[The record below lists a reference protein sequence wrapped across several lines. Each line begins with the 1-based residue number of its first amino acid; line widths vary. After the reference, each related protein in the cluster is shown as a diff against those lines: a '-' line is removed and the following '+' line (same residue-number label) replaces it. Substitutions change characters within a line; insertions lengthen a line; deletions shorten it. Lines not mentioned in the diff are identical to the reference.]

1 MIKKVLLG
9 SITLTLV
16 VCLLGAIWL
25 YTAVNNDVAEH
36 FAGTCTEIPLEG
48 SAEDIQIDRARGL
61 AYLSLFDRMAT
72 AKGDSAP
79 PGTIARVDLN
89 MNPPQVASALTNG
102 PNLHPH
108 GLSLFID
115 VTGQRHLFVI
125 NHPEDR
131 STGEE
136 AIEHYVEFTPG
147 VYSHMETFRS
157 PLITRAND
165 MVAVGSNQFY
175 VVQDVD
181 RSSGE
186 TLTELIYFDGENF
199 SVVAD
204 DIQSGG
210 GINVSADNSTLYIAE
225 TGGKVVRVAKRNP
238 ADGSIET
245 IRSIEL
251 GTSPDNIDVAE
262 DGSIW
267 VGAHSNVVALAM
279 HFIMGSDA
287 PSQILRVD
295 VTSDEPQIEEIYLN
309 AGSQISAGSGG
320 ATIGNRLLIGS
331 ITAPKMLICEM
342 EGA

>member
-1 MIKKVLLG
+1 MIKKALLTSLTIVIIICVLGGL
-9 SITLTLV
+9 
-16 VCLLGAIWL
+16 WL
-25 YTAVNNDVAEH
+25 YSAVNKDVEEH
-36 FAGTCTEIPLEG
+36 FAGSCSEVPLDG

-72 AKGDSAP
+72 AKGDTAG
-79 PGTIARVDLN
+79 PGTIARLDLN

-102 PNLHPH
+102 PDLHPH

-115 VTGQRHLFVI
+115 ATGQRHLFVI

-147 VYSHMETFRS
+147 VYNHMDTFRS

-165 MVAVGSNQFY
+165 MVAVGPQQFY

-181 RSSGE
+181 RTSGE
-186 TLTELIYFDGENF
+186 TLTELIYFDGENY

-210 GINVSADNSTLYIAE
+210 GINVSADNNTLYIAE
-225 TGGKVVRVAKRNP
+225 TGGKSVRVASRNP

-245 IRSIEL
+245 IRSISL
-251 GTSPDNIDVAE
+251 GSSPDNIDVAE

-267 VGAHSNVVALAM
+267 VGGHSNVVALAM
-279 HFIMGSDA
+279 HFIVGSDA

-295 VTSDEPQIEEIYLN
+295 VTSDDPQIDEIYLN

-320 ATIGNRLLIGS
+320 ATLGNRLLIGS
-331 ITAPKMLICEM
+331 ITSKKVLICEM
-342 EGA
+342 EGS

>member
-1 MIKKVLLG
+1 MIKKALLTSLTIIIIICVLGGL
-9 SITLTLV
+9 
-16 VCLLGAIWL
+16 WL
-25 YTAVNNDVAEH
+25 YSAVNKDIEEH
-36 FAGTCTEIPLEG
+36 FAGSCSEIPLDG

-61 AYLSLFDRMAT
+61 AYLSIFDRMAT
-72 AKGDSAP
+72 AKGDAAT
-79 PGTIARVDLN
+79 PGTIARLDLN

-102 PNLHPH
+102 PDLHPH

-115 VTGQRHLFVI
+115 ATGQRHLFII

-131 STGEE
+131 STGDE

-165 MVAVGSNQFY
+165 MVAVGPQQFY
-175 VVQDVD
+175 VAQDVD

-186 TLTELIYFDGENF
+186 TLTELVYFDGENF

-210 GINVSADNSTLYIAE
+210 GINVSADNNTLYIAE
-225 TGGKVVRVAKRNP
+225 TGGKAVRVARRNP

-245 IRSIEL
+245 IRSISL

-267 VGAHSNVVALAM
+267 VGGHSNVVALAM
-279 HFIMGSDA
+279 HFIVGSDA

-295 VTSDEPQIEEIYLN
+295 VTSDDPQIDEIYLN

-331 ITAPKMLICEM
+331 ITSKKLLICEM
-342 EGA
+342 EGP